1 MQDCLSTRRPALHLD
16 KGPSRCGL
24 AAVPVLVLAAVLTQL
39 AGCGAEAPQAP
50 AAAPPPAV
58 VAVAAKSAPINEQ
71 SEFVGRVVAVDK
83 VELRARVQGFLKE
96 RLFDEGQEVTVGE
109 VLFMIEPDQ
118 YEAIV
123 QQREADLTKAKADQE
138 NTIAQLNRGKELVK
152 DKNIAQAKVDELQ
165 AADSIALAS
174 IEQAKAALDAAKL
187 DLGYTQVV
195 APVAG
200 RIGLA
205 GYTVGNLV
213 GPTSNPLATIVSRD
227 PIYLQFPL
235 TQREL
240 LQARREIKDKGG
252 DPKDVVVHAR
262 LPDGTLYD
270 KPGRLDFIDVTT
282 NQATDS
288 VTLRADLPNPD
299 GVLVDGQ
306 FVGVVLE
313 AGTPEMAILIPQS
326 ALQVDQQ
333 GVFVLIVD
341 AEQKAQIRRIK
352 KGADQGFNVAVDE
365 GLKEGE
371 LVITDGVQ
379 KVKPGQVVSAA
390 PPQTVEPAAAVP
402 PATDAAGGKSE

>member
-1 MQDCLSTRRPALHLD
+1 
-16 KGPSRCGL
+16 
-24 AAVPVLVLAAVLTQL
+24 
-39 AGCGAEAPQAP
+39 
-50 AAAPPPAV
+50 
-58 VAVAAKSAPINEQ
+58 
-71 SEFVGRVVAVDK
+71 
-83 VELRARVQGFLKE
+83 
-96 RLFDEGQEVTVGE
+96 
-109 VLFMIEPDQ
+109 
-118 YEAIV
+118 
-123 QQREADLTKAKADQE
+123 
-138 NTIAQLNRGKELVK
+138 
-152 DKNIAQAKVDELQ
+152 
-165 AADSIALAS
+165 
-174 IEQAKAALDAAKL
+174 
-187 DLGYTQVV
+187 
-195 APVAG
+195 VAG

-213 GPTSNPLATIVSRD
+213 GPASNPLATIVSRD
-227 PIYLQFPL
+227 PIYVQFPL